1 MAVGYPKVVG
11 TIEPRTDPQA
21 SRLDTDL
28 IMINKL
34 MTYRGSTLF
43 QFLWIVA
50 CVMSIFILAP
60 DIDGYVL

>member
-1 MAVGYPKVVG
+1 MVVGYPKTGG

>member
-1 MAVGYPKVVG
+1 MVVYPKVSG